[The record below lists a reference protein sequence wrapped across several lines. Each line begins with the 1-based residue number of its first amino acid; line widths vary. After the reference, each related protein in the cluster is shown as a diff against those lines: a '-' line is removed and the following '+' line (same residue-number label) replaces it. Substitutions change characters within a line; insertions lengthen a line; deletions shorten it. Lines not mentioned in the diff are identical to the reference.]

1 MRLYNNTHYKAT
13 LIQFKLHTV
22 IVTFWTKKK
31 KKKRLCFIGTSP
43 ICFFQHFKN
52 TFAFLQPT
60 STLSPH
66 QWSVIR
72 PYIIFERN
80 LLERCITFRS
90 CCNNHTQHR
99 LNFLRNKRK
108 CLRSITG
115 FETLSRQHT
124 CETASFRRQA
134 CLTLMLNVKYPIYVQ
149 QGAQQR
155 GVVIL
160 PS

>member
-1 MRLYNNTHYKAT
+1 MWLHNNTHYKAA
-13 LIQFKLHTV
+13 LIQSKLL
-22 IVTFWTKKK
+22 TFSGKKT
-31 KKKRLCFIGTSP
+31 LMCFPGTSP
-43 ICFFQHFKN
+43 ICFISTSK
-52 TFAFLQPT
+52 TPLLFLQST

-66 QWSVIR
+66 QWSVIM

-80 LLERCITFRS
+80 PLERCITFRS

-108 CLRSITG
+108 CLQSITG
-115 FETLSRQHT
+115 FEALSRQHT

-149 QGAQQR
+149 
-155 GVVIL
+155 
-160 PS
+160 